1 MADQC
6 GLINLF
12 GETATEGTQL
22 DQLLLLKDLLIQIKI
37 LNVHMAKLSDENV
50 TVEDVALDGDITL

>member
-12 GETATEGTQL
+12 GETATEETQL
-22 DQLLLLKDLLIQIKI
+22 DQLSLLKDLLIQIKI
-37 LNVHMAKLSDENV
+37 LNIHMSKLSDERV
-50 TVEDVALDGDITL
+50 TVEDIAINGDITS

>member
-1 MADQC
+1 MAEQC

-12 GETATEGTQL
+12 GETATEETQL

-37 LNVHMAKLSDENV
+37 LNVHMAKLSDERV
-50 TVEDVALDGDITL
+50 TVEDVTLDGDITS

>member
-1 MADQC
+1 MTQQC

-12 GETATEGTQL
+12 GETATEETQL

-37 LNVHMAKLSDENV
+37 LNVHMAKLSDERV
-50 TVEDVALDGDITL
+50 TVEDVTLDGDITS